1 MTGELLG
8 GRYSILDTIGEGGMA
23 TVYRARDGFLQR
35 TVAIKVLRP
44 QYASDAEFRERFRRE
59 AQSAA
64 ALSHPNIVNVY
75 DVGREDGSN
84 YIVMECVDGRTLND
98 IIVSEGR
105 LSVDRTADYSAQI
118 LDALDHAHANGVIHR
133 DIKPHN
139 ILITRDGRVKVTDFG
154 IARAVSASALTETG
168 RVIGTVNYTSPE
180 QARGAPATAESDI
193 YSLGVVMYEM
203 LTGKLPFAGDTPV
216 SVALKHVQEEPA
228 PISLLNPTV
237 PPEFERVV
245 MRALAKKPED
255 RWRTARSLKNAIAR
269 ARQEMADSGRRSPL
283 PAAGMEGME
292 REAPPARPLHDEH
305 NITRPFEK
313 TGEAFE
319 VQRDDSKRSQPEPV
333 REGARSR
340 RLRIWATVVALML
353 LMAGVVFGALHA
365 FREWIQVEEVAVPEF
380 VGLTLPEAEG
390 AARRNRLA
398 LDASVKR
405 YDDKVE
411 YNRIISQ
418 DPVAGVKRK
427 VHSAVRVVV
436 SLGPEM
442 VTVPDLF
449 NKTEREARFELE
461 GMNIA
466 LGEKTDGYHEEVQ
479 PGRIIEQQ
487 PEAGMY
493 VSKGSR
499 IDVVISVGPP
509 PPPPEV
515 PLVIGMTLERAT
527 ETLNA
532 LGLAVG
538 DVTTRFSI
546 LYQEGTVVDQSPAP
560 YGRVE
565 AGTTVDLVVAE
576 RNREGGGSTSY
587 LGSRRFAVT
596 YTVPPGPSM
605 QEIVIKVIDTY
616 GERVSYGPR
625 SHSPGDNIAH
635 VVEVF
640 GPGKIEV
647 WVDGRPV
654 RADDV

>member
-8 GRYSILDTIGEGGMA
+8 DRYSMLDTIGEGGMA
-23 TVYRARDGFLQR
+23 TVYRARDGFLER
-35 TVAIKVLRP
+35 TVAVKVLRP

-98 IIVSEGR
+98 IIVGEGR
-105 LSVDRTADYSAQI
+105 LSVDRTADYSMQI

-216 SVALKHVQEEPA
+216 AVALKHVQEEPV
-228 PISLLNPTV
+228 PISLLSPAV

-255 RWRTARSLKNAIAR
+255 RWRTARSFKNAIAR
-269 ARQEMADSGRRSPL
+269 ARQEMADGGQRVLL
-283 PAAGMEGME
+283 PTAGME
-292 REAPPARPLHDEH
+292 REALPTRPLHDEH

-319 VQRDDSKRSQPEPV
+319 VQRDDSKRSQREPEP
-333 REGARSR
+333 EDARSR
-340 RLRIWATVVALML
+340 RLRVWVTVAALIL
-353 LMAGVVFGALHA
+353 VMAGAVFGALHA
-365 FREWIQVEEVAVPEF
+365 FREWIQVEEVAVPEL

-390 AARRNRLA
+390 VARRNRLA

-418 DPVAGVKRK
+418 DPVPGVKRK
-427 VHSAVRVVV
+427 VHSVVRVVV

-461 GMNIA
+461 GLNIA
-466 LGEKTDGYHEEVQ
+466 LGEKTDGYHDEVQ
-479 PGRIIEQQ
+479 PGRIIQQQ

-499 IDVVISVGPP
+499 IDVVISVGLP

-515 PLVIGMTLERAT
+515 PLVVGMTLEKAT
-527 ETLNA
+527 DTLSA
-532 LGLAVG
+532 LGLTVG
-538 DVTTRFSI
+538 EVTTRFSI
-546 LYQEGTVVDQSPAP
+546 LYPEGTVVDQSPAP
-560 YGRVE
+560 YVRAE
-565 AGTTVDLVVAE
+565 AGTAVDLVVAE

-596 YTVPPGPSM
+596 YTVPPGPAM

>member
-1 MTGELLG
+1 
-8 GRYSILDTIGEGGMA
+8 
-23 TVYRARDGFLQR
+23 
-35 TVAIKVLRP
+35 
-44 QYASDAEFRERFRRE
+44 
-59 AQSAA
+59 
-64 ALSHPNIVNVY
+64 VY

-105 LSVDRTADYSAQI
+105 LSVDRTADYSMQI

-216 SVALKHVQEEPA
+216 SVALKHVQEEPT
-228 PISLLNPTV
+228 PISLLSPAV
-237 PPEFERVV
+237 PPEFERIV

-255 RWRTARSLKNAIAR
+255 RWRTARSFKNAIAR
-269 ARQEMADSGRRSPL
+269 ARQEMAEGGKRAPL
-283 PAAGMEGME
+283 PTAGAE
-292 REAPPARPLHDEH
+292 REALPIRPLHDEH

-319 VQRDDSKRSQPEPV
+319 VQRDDSKRSQKEPGP
-333 REGARSR
+333 EGARSR
-340 RLRIWATVVALML
+340 RRRIWATVAVLILA
-353 LMAGVVFGALHA
+353 MAGAVFGALHA
-365 FREWIQVEEVAVPEF
+365 FREWIQVEEVSVPEV

-390 AARRNRLA
+390 VVRRNRLA

-418 DPVAGVKRK
+418 DPVSGVKRK
-427 VHSAVRVVV
+427 VHSVVRVVV

-461 GMNIA
+461 GLSIA

-479 PGRIIEQQ
+479 PGRIIQQQ

-509 PPPPEV
+509 PPPPEI
-515 PLVIGMTLERAT
+515 PLVIGMTLEKAT
-527 ETLNA
+527 ETLSA
-532 LGLAVG
+532 LGLQVG
-538 DVTTRFSI
+538 EVTTRFSI

-560 YGRVE
+560 YVRAE
-565 AGTTVDLVVAE
+565 AGTAVDLVVAE

-596 YTVPPGPSM
+596 YTVPPGPAM

>member
-23 TVYRARDGFLQR
+23 TVYRATDAFLQR

-75 DVGREDGSN
+75 DVGREGGSN

-105 LSVDRTADYSAQI
+105 LSADRTADYGTQI

-216 SVALKHVQEEPA
+216 AVALKHVQEEPA
-228 PISLLNPTV
+228 PISLLNPAV

-245 MRALAKKPED
+245 MRALAKNPED
-255 RWRTARSLKNAIAR
+255 RWRTARSFKHAIAR
-269 ARQEMADSGRRSPL
+269 ARQEIADGGQRAPL
-283 PAAGMEGME
+283 PAVGTE
-292 REAPPARPLHDEH
+292 REVPPARQLHDEH

-319 VQRDDSKRSQPEPV
+319 VQRDDPKRSRRQPAP
-333 REGARSR
+333 EGARSR
-340 RLRIWATVVALML
+340 RLRIWATVVVFML
-353 LMAGVVFGALHA
+353 LMAGAVFGALHA
-365 FREWIQVEEVAVPEF
+365 FREWIQVEEVAVPEL

-390 AARRNRLA
+390 VVRRNRLA

-418 DPVAGVKRK
+418 DPAPGVKRK
-427 VHSAVRVVV
+427 VHSVVRAVV

-461 GMNIA
+461 GLNIA

-479 PGRIIEQQ
+479 PGRIIEQK

-515 PLVIGMTLERAT
+515 PLVIGMTLEKAT
-527 ETLNA
+527 ETLSA

-538 DVTTRFSI
+538 EVKTRFSI

-560 YGRVE
+560 YVQAE
-565 AGTTVDLVVAE
+565 PGTTVDLVVAE
-576 RNREGGGSTSY
+576 RNREGDGSTSY

-616 GERVSYGPR
+616 GERTSYGPR

>member
-75 DVGREDGSN
+75 DVGSEDGSN

-133 DIKPHN
+133 DKKPHN

-216 SVALKHVQEEPA
+216 AVALKHVQEEPA
-228 PISLLNPTV
+228 PISLLSPGV

-255 RWRTARSLKNAIAR
+255 RWRTARSFKNAIAR
-269 ARQEMADSGRRSPL
+269 ARQEMAEGGQRVPL
-283 PAAGMEGME
+283 PRVGMEP
-292 REAPPARPLHDEH
+292 EALTTRPLHDEH

-319 VQRDDSKRSQPEPV
+319 VQRDDSKRSQREPGSGGV
-333 REGARSR
+333 RSR
-340 RLRIWATVVALML
+340 RLRVWATVAALIL
-353 LMAGVVFGALHA
+353 VMAGAVFGALHA
-365 FREWIQVEEVAVPEF
+365 FREWIQVEEVPVPEV

-390 AARRNRLA
+390 VVRRNRLA

-418 DPVAGVKRK
+418 DPVPGVKRK
-427 VHSAVRVVV
+427 VHSVVRVVV

-461 GMNIA
+461 GLNIA

-479 PGRIIEQQ
+479 IGRIIQQ
-487 PEAGMY
+487 TPEAGMY

-515 PLVIGMTLERAT
+515 PLVIGMTLEKAT
-527 ETLNA
+527 DTLSA
-532 LGLAVG
+532 LGLRVG
-538 DVTTRFSI
+538 EVTTRFSI

-560 YGRVE
+560 YARAE
-565 AGTTVDLVVAE
+565 AGTAVDLVVAE

-596 YTVPPGPSM
+596 YTVPPGPAM

>member
-1 MTGELLG
+1 
-8 GRYSILDTIGEGGMA
+8 
-23 TVYRARDGFLQR
+23 
-35 TVAIKVLRP
+35 
-44 QYASDAEFRERFRRE
+44 
-59 AQSAA
+59 
-64 ALSHPNIVNVY
+64 
-75 DVGREDGSN
+75 
-84 YIVMECVDGRTLND
+84 
-98 IIVSEGR
+98 
-105 LSVDRTADYSAQI
+105 VDRTADYSMQI

-216 SVALKHVQEEPA
+216 SVALKHVQEEPT
-228 PISLLNPTV
+228 PISLLSPAV
-237 PPEFERVV
+237 PPEFERIV

-255 RWRTARSLKNAIAR
+255 RWRTARSFKNAIAR
-269 ARQEMADSGRRSPL
+269 ARQEMAEGGKRAPL
-283 PAAGMEGME
+283 PTAGAE
-292 REAPPARPLHDEH
+292 REALPIRPLHDEH

-319 VQRDDSKRSQPEPV
+319 VQRDDSKRSQREPGP
-333 REGARSR
+333 EGARSR
-340 RLRIWATVVALML
+340 RLRIWATVAVLILA
-353 LMAGVVFGALHA
+353 MAGAVFGALHA
-365 FREWIQVEEVAVPEF
+365 FREWIQVEEVSVPEV

-390 AARRNRLA
+390 VVRRNRLA

-418 DPVAGVKRK
+418 DPVSGVKRK
-427 VHSAVRVVV
+427 VHSVVRVVV

-461 GMNIA
+461 GLSIA

-479 PGRIIEQQ
+479 PGRIIQQQ

-509 PPPPEV
+509 PPPPEI
-515 PLVIGMTLERAT
+515 PLVIGMTLEKAT
-527 ETLNA
+527 ETLSA
-532 LGLAVG
+532 LGLQVG
-538 DVTTRFSI
+538 EVTTRFSI

-560 YGRVE
+560 YVRAE
-565 AGTTVDLVVAE
+565 AGTAVDLVVAE
-576 RNREGGGSTSY
+576 RNREGSGSTSY

-596 YTVPPGPSM
+596 YTVPPGPAM

>member
-8 GRYSILDTIGEGGMA
+8 GRYSMLDTIGEGGMA
-23 TVYRARDGFLQR
+23 TVYRAKDTFLQR

-75 DVGREDGSN
+75 DVGRENGSN

-118 LDALDHAHANGVIHR
+118 LDALDHAHSNGVIHR

-180 QARGAPATAESDI
+180 QARGAAATAESDI

-203 LTGKLPFAGDTPV
+203 LTGRLPFAGDTPV
-216 SVALKHVQEEPA
+216 SVALKHVQEEPT
-228 PISLLNPTV
+228 PISILSPGVV
-237 PPEFERVV
+237 PQFERVV
-245 MRALAKKPED
+245 MRALAKNPED
-255 RWRTARSLKNAIAR
+255 RWRTARSFKHAVVR
-269 ARQEMADSGRRSPL
+269 ARQAAADGSGQGVPL
-283 PAAGMEGME
+283 VVDGEE
-292 REAPPARPLHDEH
+292 SKAPPPRKGNDEH

-313 TGEAFE
+313 PGEGFE
-319 VQRDDSKRSQPEPV
+319 VQRDEPKRD
-333 REGARSR
+333 RSR
-340 RLRIWATVVALML
+340 RLKVWGAVAVVIVLV
-353 LMAGVVFGALHA
+353 AGAAVGALHA
-365 FREWIQVEEVAVPEF
+365 FRQWIQVEEVPVPEV
-380 VGLTLPEAEG
+380 VGQTLPEAEG
-390 AARRNRLA
+390 VMRRNRLV
-398 LDASVKR
+398 LDSSVKR
-405 YDDKVE
+405 YDDEVE

-442 VTVPDLF
+442 ITVPDLF

-461 GMNIA
+461 GLKIS
-466 LGEKTDGYHEEVQ
+466 LGEKTDGYHEELQ
-479 PGRIIEQQ
+479 PGRIMGQE

-493 VSKGSR
+493 VSKGSK
-499 IDVVISVGPP
+499 IDIVISAGPP

-515 PLVIGMTLERAT
+515 PLVRGMTLDEAT
-527 ETLNA
+527 ETLRA
-532 LGLAVG
+532 VGLAVG
-538 DVTTRFSI
+538 EVKTRFSI
-546 LYQEGTVVDQSPAP
+546 FYKDGTVVDQSPAP
-560 YGRVE
+560 YVQAE
-565 AGTTVDLVVAE
+565 PGTAVDLWIAE
-576 RNREGGGSTSY
+576 RNSEGGGSTSDA
-587 LGSRRFAVT
+587 GSRRFAVA

-605 QEIVIKVIDTY
+605 QEIVIKVIDSY
-616 GERVSYGPR
+616 GERISYGPR
-625 SHSPGDNIAH
+625 SHSPGDSIAH

>member
-1 MTGELLG
+1 VTGELLG

-118 LDALDHAHANGVIHR
+118 LEALDHAHANGVIHR

-203 LTGKLPFAGDTPV
+203 LTGRLPFAGDTPV
-216 SVALKHVQEEPA
+216 AVALKHVQEDPV
-228 PISLLNPTV
+228 PISLLNPSV

-245 MRALAKKPED
+245 MRALAKNPED
-255 RWRTARSLKNAIAR
+255 RWRTARSFRHAIAR
-269 ARQEMADSGRRSPL
+269 ARQEIA
-283 PAAGMEGME
+283 EGG
-292 REAPPARPLHDEH
+292 REAPLSAVGMDREVPPARPLHDEH

-319 VQRDDSKRSQPEPV
+319 VQRDDSKRPKREPGP
-333 REGARSR
+333 EGAKSR
-340 RLRIWATVVALML
+340 RFKIWATVAALIL
-353 LMAGVVFGALHA
+353 LMAGAVFGALHA

-380 VGLTLPEAEG
+380 VGLTIPEAEG
-390 AARRNRLA
+390 VARRSRLA

-411 YNRIISQ
+411 YNRVISQ
-418 DPVAGVKRK
+418 DPVSGVKRK
-427 VHSAVRVVV
+427 VHSVVRVVV

-461 GMNIA
+461 GLNIA

-493 VSKGSR
+493 VSKGSK

-515 PLVIGMTLERAT
+515 PLVIGMTLEKAT
-527 ETLNA
+527 ETLKA

-560 YGRVE
+560 YVQVE
-565 AGTTVDLVVAE
+565 PGTAVDLVVAE